1 MKVFARVRRPKKAR
15 GNILFRYGW
24 KITLLLLLAGAVFAV
39 FLFYG
44 TWAQTFHMK
53 SVGEMPERSTV
64 YDADGKIYSRL
75 AGANRLKVSLSEVSP
90 EFIAAVLARE
100 DARFYDHKGID
111 WRGVVRALSRDV
123 VRMKAKEGASSLTM
137 QLARNSLPLGGRTF
151 SRKLLEAMV
160 ALRIEREFTK
170 QQILELYVNRIYFGS
185 GCYGVE
191 TASQAYFGKN
201 ASKLNL
207 SEAALLAGLIRGPN
221 RFSPLKNP
229 KGAAVQ
235 RDAVLDRMVALK
247 KITSSQAE
255 QAKKTKIVTHPK
267 RMPQIQENYAMDA
280 VQRALSLILTQDQ
293 MDDGGLSIYTTL
305 DSSVQNAAQD
315 ALETQLSKIERQSN
329 FRHPTKAEYK
339 PPENGEG
346 DAAMPYLEGAVVM
359 IDNASGGIRALVG
372 GRDYAQS
379 KFNRALAPANRQIGS
394 AFKPFVYTVA
404 FSHGLFPSSAISDG
418 PIQPGEIDGA
428 GNWSPGNSDGT
439 YGGVMPCSYGLIHSR
454 NTMSVRVGQF
464 AGLDTVQKIA
474 NDLGIA
480 QNIPHGP
487 ASYIGSFESNLKDL
501 TSAYTVFP
509 NAGVRRQ
516 AYIIERIDDQRHKPI
531 YLSAHISSPA
541 LDPGATWMTSRLM
554 QEVLTQG
561 TAASARSL
569 GFKLPAAGKTGTTND
584 YKDAW
589 FIGYTTTLT
598 CGVWVGFDQPTTI
611 IPHGYGAALAL
622 PVWTQVN
629 IIQPNHCNRP
639 CHCNTRRSV
648 RFPTNSPP
656 PAAGGPVR
664 LTILI
669 CLSIRCQTPPARCM
683 AGSNGRLHNRP
694 RMGLRKRLRS
704 RAASSNRSGDSSD
717 ANGFRTNAVNCDGQS
732 STGKIQHARSLL

>member
-1 MKVFARVRRPKKAR
+1 MKYFARLRRPNKPR
-15 GNILFRYGW
+15 GNVLFRYGW
-24 KITLLLLLAGAVFAV
+24 KITLLVLLLGAVFAV

-44 TWAQTFHMK
+44 TWAQTFDMK
-53 SVGEMPERSTV
+53 NVGEMPERSTV
-64 YDADGKIYSRL
+64 YDVDGKIYSRL

-90 EFIAAVLARE
+90 QFIAALLARE
-100 DARFYDHKGID
+100 DTRFYDHKGID
-111 WRGVVRALSRDV
+111 WRGVSRALVRDV
-123 VRMKAKEGASSLTM
+123 FSMSAKEGASSLTQ

-207 SEAALLAGLIRGPN
+207 SEAALLAGLIRSPN

-229 KGAAVQ
+229 ASAAIQ
-235 RDAVLDRMVALK
+235 RDAVLDRMVELK
-247 KITSSQAE
+247 KITSAQAE
-255 QAKKTKIVTHPK
+255 QAKKAKVVTHPK

-305 DSSVQNAAQD
+305 DPSVQNSAQE
-315 ALETQLSKIERQSN
+315 ALETQLNKIERQSN
-329 FRHPTKAEYK
+329 FKHPTKAEYK

-346 DAAMPYLEGAVVM
+346 DAAMPYLEGAVVV

-379 KFNRALAPANRQIGS
+379 KFNRALAPANRQVGS
-394 AFKPFVYTVA
+394 AFKPFVYAVA
-404 FSHGLFPSSAISDG
+404 FSHGLLPGAAISDG

-428 GNWSPGNSDGT
+428 GNWSPANSDGT
-439 YGGVMPCSYGLIHSR
+439 YGGVMPCSYGLVHSR

-464 AGLDTVQKIA
+464 AGLDAVQKVA

-480 QNIPHGP
+480 QKIPHGP
-487 ASYIGSFESNLKDL
+487 ASYIGSFESNLRDL

-509 NAGVRRQ
+509 NAGVRKQ
-516 AYIIERIDDQRHKPI
+516 AYIIERIDDQQHKPI
-531 YLSAHISSPA
+531 YLAAHITSQA
-541 LDPGATWMTSRLM
+541 VDPGAAWMTSEVM
-554 QEVLTQG
+554 EDVLTKG

-589 FIGYTTTLT
+589 FVGFTTTLT

-611 IPHGYGAALAL
+611 VSHGYGAALAL
-622 PVWTQVN
+622 PVWTQVMN
-629 IIQPNHCNRP
+629 KASRHYPAEPLQPKMPIQRATVCSISNQLATTGC
-639 CHCNTRRSV
+639 T
-648 RFPTNSPP
+648 
-656 PAAGGPVR
+656 AAGSAYDIDLPIDKIPTVA
-664 LTILI
+664 
-669 CLSIRCQTPPARCM
+669 CQVHGGTQWPFAQQPPNGLPKARTFP
-683 AGSNGRLHNRP
+683 GRVFN
-694 RMGLRKRLRS
+694 S
-704 RAASSNRSGDSSD
+704 
-717 ANGFRTNAVNCDGQS
+717 FRRFFG
-732 STGKIQHARSLL
+732 GR

>member
-1 MKVFARVRRPKKAR
+1 MKLLARLQRPKKTR
-15 GNILFRYGW
+15 GNILLRYGW

-44 TWAQTFHMK
+44 TWAQTFDMK
-53 SVGEMPERSTV
+53 NVGEMPERSTV
-64 YDADGKIYSRL
+64 YDVDGKIYSRL

-90 EFIAAVLARE
+90 FFIATVLARE
-100 DARFYDHKGID
+100 DTRFYEHKGID
-111 WRGVVRALSRDV
+111 WRGVLRALSRDV
-123 VRMKAKEGASSLTM
+123 VSMSAKEGASSLTM

-207 SEAALLAGLIRGPN
+207 SEAALLAGLIRSPN

-229 KGAAVQ
+229 GGAAIQ

-247 KITSSQAE
+247 KITPAQAG
-255 QAKKTKIVTHPK
+255 QAKRAKVVTHPK

-305 DSSVQNAAQD
+305 DPSVQNNAQD
-315 ALETQLSKIERQSN
+315 ALETQLTKIERQSN
-329 FRHPTKAEYK
+329 FHHPTKADYK

-346 DAAMPYLEGAVVM
+346 DAAMPYLEGAVVL

-379 KFNRALAPANRQIGS
+379 KFNRAMAPANRQVGS
-394 AFKPFVYTVA
+394 AFKPFVYTIA
-404 FSHGLFPSSAISDG
+404 FSHGLLPGAAISDD
-418 PIQPGEIDGA
+418 PIRAGEIEGA
-428 GNWSPGNSDGT
+428 GSWSPANSDGT
-439 YGGVMPCSYGLIHSR
+439 YGGVEPCSYGLIHSR

-464 AGLDTVQKIA
+464 AGLDAVQKVA

-480 QNIPHGP
+480 QSIPHGP
-487 ASYIGSFESNLKDL
+487 AIYIGSFETNLKDL
-501 TSAYTVFP
+501 TAAYSVFP
-509 NAGVRRQ
+509 NAGVRKQ
-516 AYIIERIDDQRHKPI
+516 AYVIERIDDQQHKPI
-531 YLSAHISSPA
+531 YLAAHITSPG
-541 LDPGATWMTSRLM
+541 LEPGAAWMTSQLM
-554 QEVLTQG
+554 EDVLTKG
-561 TAASARSL
+561 TAASARSS

-589 FIGYTTTLT
+589 FVGYTSTLT

-611 IPHGYGAALAL
+611 VPHGYGAALAL
-622 PVWTQVN
+622 PVWTQVMN
-629 IIQPNHCNRP
+629 KASRHYPAEELQPTMPIQRATVC
-639 CHCNTRRSV
+639 
-648 RFPTNSPP
+648 
-656 PAAGGPVR
+656 
-664 LTILI
+664 
-669 CLSIRCQTPPARCM
+669 SISNQLATTGCM
-683 AGSNGRLHNRP
+683 SAGSAYDIDLPVSKIPTAACQVHGGSQWPFAQQFQNVPSKAGDFPSRMFRSFRRLFGGR
-694 RMGLRKRLRS
+694 
-704 RAASSNRSGDSSD
+704 
-717 ANGFRTNAVNCDGQS
+717 
-732 STGKIQHARSLL
+732 